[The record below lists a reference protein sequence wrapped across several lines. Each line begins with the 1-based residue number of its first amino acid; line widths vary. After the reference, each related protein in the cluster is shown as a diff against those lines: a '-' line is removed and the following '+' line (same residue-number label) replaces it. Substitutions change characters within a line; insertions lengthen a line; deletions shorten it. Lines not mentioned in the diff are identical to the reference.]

1 MFSEANKIQRERPP
15 NVNLGGKEQTA
26 AGSVAPVGFYQLSL
40 TTRSENPGEDGLIY
54 RTVIPSSPC
63 NEDLVEDVAVKR
75 KRHHMTPQNY
85 LISKRSRADIAEGE
99 RKGIDERE
107 NVAPAPDKSDSALKV
122 SSGGDSD
129 LTAERMAEGS
139 SRTSSSDNGCST
151 MNLDAPPTTT
161 DAPRTFCDAA
171 IRLSFINSSQ
181 ATEKFQGTSSDSN
194 VKSNIEDGQAVYRPQ
209 VFSSTSK
216 TVCEDEERWL
226 DLGLGSGHRSH
237 QAKQSSNKQDTDI
250 ISNVK
255 GSILS
260 WNKVDCQQQM
270 YSTGHTTK
278 LTTSLPPSSSVQAA
292 PLHQFSL
299 NSLALHNN
307 RIYTNTASSRPFQ
320 QDNMGNKLSL
330 QKNTTDCK
338 NLSTLSL
345 LQPFPIEDLHRSQ
358 NIAGCSAV
366 PASVDHN
373 FKLMQWQTGETSS
386 TPSKE
391 ATWRGFYDRIAED
404 GIAGGTDPCFS
415 EPRIHPFFQG
425 SQNIFQGW
433 NGFSGKRSIPG
444 SAGHYQNF
452 DSDASVNL
460 PDLAARVS
468 QDAAVLQQAILDKL
482 QSRTHWNNK
491 DNMPLWS
498 KAEINQ
504 GAFFRPSSSD
514 IPARK
519 IPPTDRT
526 PTSRQLYDQH
536 ARTERNVPDTFGELQ
551 KSSSLSFTEHAR
563 ICRSSRSAQTGVWFM
578 LQALNDQ
585 SGDRVLPQ
593 IPRNFLR
600 IKDGTMTILVLKKYL
615 VNKLGLNSESEIE
628 ISCKGQQLLP
638 SLTLQYVRDVM
649 WSSSFKDD
657 QISARNIASNNYTS
671 MDHLMVLHYRRKP
684 VEVVTS
690 LL

>member
-1 MFSEANKIQRERPP
+1 MLSEAVKIQSQQPP
-15 NVNLGGKEQTA
+15 NINFCGNEQKTS
-26 AGSVAPVGFYQLSL
+26 GSVAPGGFYDLSL
-40 TTRSENPGEDGLIY
+40 TTRSEKPGEDEFNYPTAI
-54 RTVIPSSPC
+54 SSLLCGENP
-63 NEDLVEDVAVKR
+63 VEDIAVKR
-75 KRHHMTPQNY
+75 KRHHMTPQNP

-99 RKGIDERE
+99 KQGVDERE
-107 NVAPAPDKSDSALKV
+107 NVAPAANISDSTLKV
-122 SSGGDSD
+122 SSAGDSD

-151 MNLDAPPTTT
+151 MKLDAPPTTT
-161 DAPRTFCDAA
+161 DALRTFSDAA

-194 VKSNIEDGQAVYRPQ
+194 LKLNIEDGQAVYRPQ
-209 VFSSTSK
+209 GFSSLSN
-216 TVCEDEERWL
+216 TVCEDDERWL
-226 DLGLGSGHRSH
+226 ELGLGSGHRSH
-237 QAKQSSNKQDTDI
+237 QAKQSSNQQDTDI

-260 WNKVDCQQQM
+260 WSKVDCQQQM
-270 YSTGHTTK
+270 YSAGHTTK
-278 LTTSLPPSSSVQAA
+278 LTTSLPQSSSVQAA
-292 PLHQFSL
+292 PLQQFSL
-299 NSLALHNN
+299 NPLALHSNK
-307 RIYTNTASSRPFQ
+307 IYMNTVGSRPFQ
-320 QDNMGNKLSL
+320 QDTMGNKLSL
-330 QKNTTDCK
+330 QKNTADCK

-345 LQPFPIEDLHRSQ
+345 LQPFPLEDLHRSQ

-366 PASVDHN
+366 PPSVDHN

-391 ATWRGFYDRIAED
+391 APWRGFYDRIAED
-404 GIAGGTDPCFS
+404 GIAGGSDTCFS

-425 SQNIFQGW
+425 NQNIFQVW
-433 NGFSGKRSIPG
+433 NGFTEKRLISGSG
-444 SAGHYQNF
+444 AHCQNF
-452 DSDASVNL
+452 GSDASVNL

-482 QSRTHWNNK
+482 QSRTQWNNK
-491 DNMPLWS
+491 DGMSFWS
-498 KAEINQ
+498 KPEINH
-504 GAFFRPSSSD
+504 GAFIRPSSSD
-514 IPARK
+514 IAARK
-519 IPPTDRT
+519 ISPTDRT

-536 ARTERNVPDTFGELQ
+536 ARTERNVPVPFGELHRT
-551 KSSSLSFTEHAR
+551 SSISLTEHAR
-563 ICRSSRSAQTGVWFM
+563 VCRSSRGAQTGVWFM

-585 SGDRVLPQ
+585 SGNPVLPQ
-593 IPRNFLR
+593 IQRNFLR

-615 VNKLGLNSESEIE
+615 VNKLSLNSESEIE

-638 SLTLQYVRDVM
+638 SLTLQHVRDVM
-649 WSSSFKDD
+649 WFSSFKDD
-657 QISARNIASNNYTS
+657 QISTRNIAYNNYTS

>member
-1 MFSEANKIQRERPP
+1 MINSFQENVVFS
-15 NVNLGGKEQTA
+15 NLFWKGLLINLFCDVHAQA
-26 AGSVAPVGFYQLSL
+26 FYPQCC
-40 TTRSENPGEDGLIY
+40 RSENPGEDELIY
-54 RTVIPSSPC
+54 PTVISPSPC
-63 NEDLVEDVAVKR
+63 SENLVEDVAVKR
-75 KRHHMTPQNY
+75 KRHHMTPQNS

-99 RKGIDERE
+99 REGIDERE
-107 NVAPAPDKSDSALKV
+107 NVVPAADKSDSTLKV

-151 MNLDAPPTTT
+151 MKLVAPPTTT
-161 DAPRTFCDAA
+161 DAPKTFSDSA

-209 VFSSTSK
+209 GFSSTSK

-226 DLGLGSGHRSH
+226 ELGLGSGYRKHP
-237 QAKQSSNKQDTDI
+237 AKQSSNKQDTDI

-260 WNKVDCQQQM
+260 WNKVDCQQQI

-278 LTTSLPPSSSVQAA
+278 LTTSSPPSSSVQAA
-292 PLHQFSL
+292 PLQQFSL
-299 NSLALHNN
+299 NPLALHNN
-307 RIYTNTASSRPFQ
+307 RIYMNTVSSRPFQ
-320 QDNMGNKLSL
+320 QDTMGNKLSL

-338 NLSTLSL
+338 NLSALSL
-345 LQPFPIEDLHRSQ
+345 LQPFPMEDLHRSQ
-358 NIAGCSAV
+358 NISGCSV
-366 PASVDHN
+366 IPPSVDQN

-391 ATWRGFYDRIAED
+391 PTWRGFYDRIAED

-433 NGFSGKRSIPG
+433 NGFTGKRLITG

-452 DSDASVNL
+452 DTDAPVNL

-482 QSRTHWNNK
+482 QSRTQWNNK
-491 DNMPLWS
+491 DSMPLWS
-498 KAEINQ
+498 KAEINH
-504 GAFFRPSSSD
+504 GAFIRPSSSD
-514 IPARK
+514 IAARK

-536 ARTERNVPDTFGELQ
+536 ARTERNVPVAFGELQ

-563 ICRSSRSAQTGVWFM
+563 ICRSSRGAQTGVWFM

-585 SGDRVLPQ
+585 SGDRVAQ

-600 IKDGTMTILVLKKYL
+600 IKDGTMTISVLKKYL

-638 SLTLQYVRDVM
+638 SLTLQHVRDVM
-649 WSSSFKDD
+649 WSSNFKDD
-657 QISARNIASNNYTS
+657 QISTRNIASNNYTS

-684 VEVVTS
+684 PLEVVTS